1 MGPPKAT
8 KANKYQ
14 AKCPPRHASGKT
26 SSCLSR
32 ASTTALPN
40 RITK

>member
-14 AKCPPRHASGKT
+14 AKCPPRHAACSGMPENH
-26 SSCLSR
+26 
-32 ASTTALPN
+32 ALL
-40 RITK
+40 RRDHRTF

>member
-14 AKCPPRHASGKT
+14 AKCPPRHAAVK
-26 SSCLSR
+26 R
-32 ASTTALPN
+32 HVRKP
-40 RITK
+40 RIATP